1 MNYSLAVAST
11 AEGHYSR
18 NGSLIV
24 KTLTNYHDEEE
35 ILFLLYGSANLLDPD
50 INDLVKNENM
60 DLKEGEFDRLMEA
73 NGANTNASTWVDW
86 TNYYEVLPSDEEK
99 VELVIRLEAERMSNM
114 ILNEKQI

>member
-35 ILFLLYGSANLLDPD
+35 IFATQQL
-50 INDLVKNENM
+50 
-60 DLKEGEFDRLMEA
+60 R
-73 NGANTNASTWVDW
+73 
-86 TNYYEVLPSDEEK
+86 YEVFCERIPGAEFRCQVQIQPEPEK
-99 VELVIRLEAERMSNM
+99 SYRRRPFGKKDRGRLVPVLE
-114 ILNEKQI
+114 